1 MILTFG
7 KGLMAYIGRG
17 LMADDQNFDDRY
29 FYALHINHKYKCI
42 IYHIQILLYVD
53 PLPGTQAV
61 LQLQPYSSNR
71 YFISKVIISLI
82 RLFY

>member
-17 LMADDQNFDDRY
+17 LMAEDDQNNNGSY

-42 IYHIQILLYVD
+42 I
-53 PLPGTQAV
+53 
-61 LQLQPYSSNR
+61 
-71 YFISKVIISLI
+71 
-82 RLFY
+82 